1 MTATELAQRME
12 VDAGYLEALVSIIQ
26 RAIPEFEV
34 WVFGSRVNGDHH
46 ETSDIDLVI
55 LGKGVIA
62 DLGRIIAFKTDLDES
77 DIPYLVDVVQ
87 FDHLDERMQDDI
99 KQAHLVLHT
108 PS

>member
-12 VDAGYLEALVSIIQ
+12 VDIDSLEALISIIRQ
-26 RAIPEFEV
+26 AIPEFEV

-55 LGKGVIA
+55 LGQGDML
-62 DLGRIIAFKTDLDES
+62 DLDRIIDLRIDLDES

-87 FDHLDERMQDDI
+87 FDYLNERMQDHI
-99 KQAHLVLHT
+99 KKSHLVLQT